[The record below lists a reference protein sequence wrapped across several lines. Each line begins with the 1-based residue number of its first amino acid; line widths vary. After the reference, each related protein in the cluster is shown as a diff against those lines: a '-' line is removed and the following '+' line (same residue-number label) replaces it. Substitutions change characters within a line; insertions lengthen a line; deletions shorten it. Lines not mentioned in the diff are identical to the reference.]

1 MSCVMKRL
9 TAFILFISVLTL
21 KAQSFTEKINA
32 AVQTFVTDTILSSA
46 TIGIC
51 VKDVKTN
58 QIIIDYNA
66 NKNFVPASLQKIP
79 LSVIAL
85 ETFGTNYTF
94 KTYFLCSSQIQD
106 SVLNGNLY
114 IVGGG
119 DPTLGSVRFA
129 QTKPDTIYNRW
140 YNALKEKGI
149 KHVNGNI
156 YIVSGFFDNYP
167 LNDTWM
173 WGDVGNYY
181 GAGIYAL
188 SWHENMFSLYIQAAD
203 SITKKNIISNIYPP
217 LPPDYTIL
225 NNSLTVKKGMETY
238 LSVYGDHYSKQREVC
253 GTLAIDKSYTTIKG
267 ALPFPEYVCA
277 WNFKN
282 YLHNQG
288 IPVSGS
294 IYYTDTLNVS
304 TDTLYINASPSML
317 TIINHI
323 NKTSNNVYAEAVLKL
338 LGKGSYTVAITEMKN
353 KLKRMGLAVDNIKI
367 ADGCGLSSVNF
378 ISPVVLC
385 DILSYVSTKSYYK
398 QYMNT
403 LSEAGVSGT
412 LRNILKKK
420 PKGCNIYAKSGT
432 MTGVIGYAGYAI
444 HSNGNTYSFTIIVNN
459 FSCKSAV
466 VKEKMEKLMLSL
478 IE

>member
-1 MSCVMKRL
+1 MKRL
-9 TAFILFISVLTL
+9 QVFILFFSIITL
-21 KAQSFTEKINA
+21 SAQSFSEKINA
-32 AVQTFVTDTILSSA
+32 AVQTFVADTDLNSA

-51 VKDVKTN
+51 VKDIKTN

-129 QTKPDTIYNRW
+129 QTKPDTVYNRW
-140 YNALKEKGI
+140 YNALKAKGI
-149 KHVNGNI
+149 KQVNGNI
-156 YIVSGFFDNYP
+156 HIVSGFFDHYP

-173 WGDVGNYY
+173 WGDIGNYY
-181 GAGIYAL
+181 GAGAYAL
-188 SWHENMFSLYIQAAD
+188 SWHENMFSLSIRPAD
-203 SITKKNIISNIYPP
+203 SITKKNIISEIYPP
-217 LPPDYTIL
+217 IPPDYTII
-225 NNSLTVKKGMETY
+225 NNSLTVKKGVESY

-253 GTLAIDKSYTTIKG
+253 GTLAIDKSNTIIKG

-277 WNFKN
+277 WNFRN
-282 YLHNQG
+282 YLQNQG
-288 IPVSGS
+288 IAVSGN
-294 IYYTDTLNVS
+294 IYYTDTLTVP
-304 TDTLYINASPSML
+304 TDTLYINTSPSML

-323 NKTSNNVYAEAVLKL
+323 NKTSNNIYAEAVLKL
-338 LGKGSYTVAITEMKN
+338 LGKGSNTTAITEMKTR
-353 KLKRMGLAVDNIKI
+353 LKGMGIQVESIKI

-378 ISPVVLC
+378 ISPMVLC

-398 QYMNT
+398 QYINT

-412 LRNILKKK
+412 LRNILKQK
-420 PKGCNIYAKSGT
+420 PKGCNIYAKSGN
-432 MTGVIGYAGYAI
+432 MTGVTGYAGYAI
-444 HSNGNTYSFTIIVNN
+444 HSNGNTYCFTVIVNN

-466 VKEKMEKLMLSL
+466 VKEKMEKLMLSF